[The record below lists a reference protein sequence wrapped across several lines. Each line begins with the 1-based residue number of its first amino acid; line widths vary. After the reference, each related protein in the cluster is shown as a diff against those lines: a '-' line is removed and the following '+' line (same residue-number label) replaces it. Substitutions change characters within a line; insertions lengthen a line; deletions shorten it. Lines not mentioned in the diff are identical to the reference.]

1 MEKSKSR
8 FLAADIAVCALF
20 VALMTAAAFIKI
32 PFPLVPLTFQTVTAV
47 LSGLLLGAK
56 KGAASM
62 AAYCFAGLIG
72 LPVFTSGGGIHYVTM
87 PTFGYIIGFIA
98 SAFISGLIARDGTS
112 VRRVTVAAI
121 TAFLVDYII
130 GTPYCIV
137 VAAIGGTYDLVNVL
151 VMWNLIYMPKD
162 FALCI
167 VAALIARSVRP
178 AINKIRG

>member
-1 MEKSKSR
+1 M
-8 FLAADIAVCALF
+8 CALF

-62 AAYCFAGLIG
+62 AAYCFAGLLG

-98 SAFISGLIARDGTS
+98 SAFIAGLIARDGTS

-121 TAFLVDYII
+121 IAFLVDYII

-137 VAAIGGTYDLVNVL
+137 VAAIGGT
-151 VMWNLIYMPKD
+151 
-162 FALCI
+162 
-167 VAALIARSVRP
+167 
-178 AINKIRG
+178 